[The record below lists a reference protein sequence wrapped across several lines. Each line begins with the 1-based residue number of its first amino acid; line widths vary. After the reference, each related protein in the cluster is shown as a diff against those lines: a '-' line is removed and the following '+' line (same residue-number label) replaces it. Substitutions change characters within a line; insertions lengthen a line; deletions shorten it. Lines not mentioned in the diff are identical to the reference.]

1 MLLPKTGTLY
11 RANSHCFI
19 NEAEPTIVM
28 VCDVEIEHI
37 TMYDIAHIT
46 MYDFTENNKFTIPYD
61 IEWFNEHFIKI

>member
-19 NEAEPTIVM
+19 NEVEPTIVM
-28 VCDVEIEHI
+28 VCDVEIE
-37 TMYDIAHIT
+37 HIT